1 MKLQHKINM
10 DKRDKLNASLEKNL
24 PTKTKVNVPAIP
36 EEEKDIKDDYEFSRD
51 TYRDLIATGTKSLDI
66 LAELARE
73 SEHPRAFEVLSKSIK
88 DISDT
93 TEKLMALQKAK
104 KDLKDEKKDDEA
116 KRVTNNNMFVG
127 STTDLQKMLLD
138 RDRVIDAE
146 NKE

>member
-1 MKLQHKINM
+1 ME
-10 DKRDKLNASLEKNL
+10 KRDKLNASLEKNL

-36 EEEKDIKDDYEFSRD
+36 KEEKDIKDDYEFSRD
-51 TYRDLIATGTKSLDI
+51 TYRDLIATGTRSLDI

-93 TEKLMALQKAK
+93 TEKLMSLQKAK
-104 KDLKDEKKDDEA
+104 KDLSDEKKDDEA
-116 KRVTNNNMFVG
+116 RKVTNNNVFVG